1 MFNFNSSTI
10 SAISLILF
18 ITSFFLTLLLVS
30 LMIYYLFK
38 KLFLLAHP
46 STKLLPL
53 DLDVFNKDLETFGFA
68 YDLNQ
73 DIFFS
78 TPNPWQRKYGYHQ
91 AYDDTAPLIS
101 LIIDCEP
108 IYFKYNNRRWLIEF
122 WKGQYGMTTG
132 GEIGIYV
139 SDDKYRSDS
148 DVLYQ
153 SISDRELI
161 PMSFILKKKKE
172 LLIKRNDRH
181 WWLTGFKLGEF
192 SNPSDL
198 VMNITL
204 TFPNQ
209 DMLDAF
215 INGLTKIGYTNKHF
229 KVQNQTIWIIYDK
242 PFNKQSKNRNKITTL
257 MAQKYNKNNCQ
268 QYHKITQKQKTT
280 LEKINYLRHKV
291 PFLYSFIMNSNK
303 SEAFFKEYRPLSNT
317 YGEGKVK

>member
-192 SNPSDL
+192 SKPKNL
-198 VMNITL
+198 VMEISVTLKNNIMVNAFVEGLLKTGYKKSDIRIYAQTVNL
-204 TFPNQ
+204 TFNKPH
-209 DMLDAF
+209 
-215 INGLTKIGYTNKHF
+215 TKQPVARNIFTNL
-229 KVQNQTIWIIYDK
+229 IM
-242 PFNKQSKNRNKITTL
+242 QS
-257 MAQKYNKNNCQ
+257 YNKRNCKLYNKVTKNYNNS
-268 QYHKITQKQKTT
+268 
-280 LEKINYLRHKV
+280 LDKINFIRGKFPL
-291 PFLYSFIMNSNK
+291 LYNQIMNFEKN
-303 SEAFFKEYRPLSNT
+303 EQVFKIYRPT
-317 YGEGKVK
+317 PKK